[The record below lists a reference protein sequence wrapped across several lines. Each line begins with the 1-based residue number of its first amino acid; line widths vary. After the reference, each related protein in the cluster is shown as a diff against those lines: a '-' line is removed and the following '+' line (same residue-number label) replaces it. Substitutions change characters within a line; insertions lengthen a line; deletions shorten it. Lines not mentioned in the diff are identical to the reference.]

1 VLKGKVARKEV
12 VQIVSRIM
20 ICSACAVFPFFVYNF
35 ELRVEILVTGIL
47 LEVFVK
53 NFNSL
58 LTSAPV
64 FGEKKR

>member
-1 VLKGKVARKEV
+1 
-12 VQIVSRIM
+12 
-20 ICSACAVFPFFVYNF
+20 VFPFFVYNF